1 MTLSPGTR
9 LGPYE
14 VSAPLGAGG
23 MGEVY
28 RAKDTRLGREVA
40 VKVLP
45 SHLSDNPEVRARFE
59 REARAV
65 SSLNHPHICTLHD
78 IGREGNVDYLV
89 MELVDGETLAQRL
102 AKGALPIAEVL
113 RIGAQIADALD
124 RAHRAGIIH
133 RDLKP
138 GNVMLAKSGTKL
150 MDFGLA
156 RATGLAGPG
165 DGSSLTM
172 AALSQSPTIAAP
184 LTAEGTIVG
193 TFQYMAP
200 EQLDGREADARSDL
214 WSLGCVLYEMT
225 TGRRAFEGKSQAS
238 LISAIMRD
246 VPQPLG
252 ELVPISP
259 PALDRLVGA
268 MLAKDPEDRVQ
279 TAHDVKLQLRWA
291 AEGGAASVSMIAPT
305 FQAQAAQPAR
315 RRTSPAPWAVAAVCL
330 LAAGFFAWRALHGGG
345 GGGGSTAGG
354 GVHAAIL
361 PPTGVVFSSSTDSPM
376 PLALSP
382 DGKLV
387 AFCARNG
394 EGPDMLWVRSIN
406 ANDARPIPGTEDAE
420 GPFFSPD
427 GRSLGFFAGERLKR
441 VDAVGGAVITLAEDI
456 DARGGSWSSTGVIL
470 YGSTAL
476 GPLLQVKDD
485 GGKITAA
492 TVLDSLRDES
502 THRYPWFLPDGKR
515 FLYLARRSGAGAGRE
530 PAIIMGE
537 LGSTKRTHVLEV
549 ASNVAFASGHLLYI
563 REGVL
568 VAQRFDPGS
577 GAVAGSAVPLIDDA
591 RMDERFSRGVFAV
604 SANGVLACMTGHNQT
619 RTQLMW
625 LDRAGH
631 ELGEIGEPADYT
643 YGGTPELSP
652 DDKRAVIP
660 IANRERGTSDVWI
673 IDLGSGRRTR
683 LTVDQYDHPAAIWH
697 PAGDRILASN
707 NRNSSASSSI
717 DEISTDGRLLRS
729 VSLNESGFLWP
740 RSVSPDG
747 RDLLFDN
754 PESASRTSRGLAM
767 IPLAGGAPT
776 TLVETGISAQS
787 DAQFS
792 PDGRYYAYESI
803 ESGRREVYVAAR
815 AGGGK
820 WQVSQSGGS
829 EARWR
834 ADGRELFYVDK
845 DNVIVAVQVDPAAPS
860 FSAGSSTKLFPFHGA
875 GGLWR
880 YDVSADGSRMLV
892 TRALQEDLASPVTLI
907 TGWTAKVE
915 GK

>member
-1 MTLSPGTR
+1 MALAAGTR

-14 VSAPLGAGG
+14 IVAPLGAGG

-45 SHLSDNPEVRARFE
+45 AHLSDHPEVRARFE

-78 IGREGNVDYLV
+78 IGREGDVDYLV

-102 AKGALPIAEVL
+102 SRGALPVAEVL
-113 RIGAQIADALD
+113 RIGAQVADALD

-138 GNVMLAKSGTKL
+138 GNIMLTKSGTKL

-172 AALSQSPTIAAP
+172 AAFSQSPTIAAP
-184 LTAEGTIVG
+184 LTAEGTIIG

-200 EQLDGREADARSDL
+200 EQLDGRDADARSDL
-214 WSLGCVLYEMT
+214 WSLGCVLYEMA
-225 TGRRAFEGKSQAS
+225 TGRRAFEGKSQAT

-246 VPQPLG
+246 VPPPLG
-252 ELVPISP
+252 EVLPVSP

-268 MLAKDPEDRVQ
+268 LLAKDPDDRVQ

-291 AEGGAASVSMIAPT
+291 AEGGPASVSMVTPT
-305 FQAQAAQPAR
+305 FQTQPAR
-315 RRTSPAPWAVAAVCL
+315 RRPSPLPWIIAAACL

-345 GGGGSTAGG
+345 RGAAGGG

-361 PPTGVVFSSSTDSPM
+361 PPPGVLFSSSTDSPL

-382 DGKLV
+382 DGKMI

-394 EGPDMLWVRSIN
+394 EGPDMLWVRSID
-406 ANDARPIPGTEDAE
+406 ANDARPIAGTEDAE

-427 GRSLGFFAGERLKR
+427 GRSLGFFADERLKR
-441 VDAVGGAVITLAEDI
+441 VDTGGGAVITLAEDA
-456 DARGGSWSSTGVIL
+456 DPRGATWSSTGIIL
-470 YGSTAL
+470 YGSTAI
-476 GPLLQVKDD
+476 GPLWQVNDD
-485 GGKITAA
+485 GGKVTAA
-492 TVLDSLRDES
+492 TALDEAGDES
-502 THRYPWFLPDGKR
+502 THRYPWFLPDGKH
-515 FLYLARRSGAGAGRE
+515 FLYLARRNGAGGGRQ
-530 PAIIMGE
+530 PTIYMGE
-537 LGSTKRTHVLEV
+537 LGSPKRVRVLEV
-549 ASNVAFASGHLLYI
+549 ASNVAYASGHLLYI

-577 GAVAGSAVPLIDDA
+577 GAVSGSAVPLIDDA

-604 SANGVLACMTGHNQT
+604 SGNGVLACMTGHNQT

-625 LDRAGH
+625 LDRAGR
-631 ELGEIGEPADYT
+631 ELGEVGEPADYT

-652 DDKRAVIP
+652 DDKRAVMP
-660 IANRERGTSDVWI
+660 IANRERGTSDVWLV
-673 IDLGSGRRTR
+673 DLGTGRRTR
-683 LTVDQYDHPAAIWH
+683 LTVDQYDHPCAIWH
-697 PAGDRILASN
+697 PAGDRILAAN
-707 NRNSSASSSI
+707 NDGADTHSSI

-729 VSLNESGFLWP
+729 VSLAEGGFLWP
-740 RSVSPDG
+740 RCVSPDG
-747 RDLLFDN
+747 RELLFDN
-754 PESASRTSRGLAM
+754 PEGAARANRGLAA
-767 IPLAGGAPT
+767 IPMGGGASKI
-776 TLVETGISAQS
+776 LLGDGISSQS
-787 DAQFS
+787 AAQFS
-792 PDGRYYAYESI
+792 PDGRFYCYESI

-815 AGGGK
+815 AGGVK
-820 WQVSQSGGS
+820 WQVSQGGGR
-829 EARWR
+829 EPRWR

-845 DNVIVAVQVDPAAPS
+845 DNFIVAVQVDTAAPS

-880 YDVSADGSRMLV
+880 YDNSADGSRMLV
-892 TRALQEDLASPVTLI
+892 TRALQEDLASPVTLV

-915 GK
+915 GR

>member
-14 VSAPLGAGG
+14 VTAPLGAGG

-113 RIGAQIADALD
+113 RIGAQIADALY

-138 GNVMLAKSGTKL
+138 GNVMLTKSGTKL

-214 WSLGCVLYEMT
+214 WSLGCVLYEMA
-225 TGRRAFEGKSQAS
+225 TGKRAFEGKSQAS

-246 VPQPLG
+246 APQPLG
-252 ELVPISP
+252 ELLPVSP

-268 MLAKDPEDRVQ
+268 MLAKDPEDRIQ

-291 AEGGAASVSMIAPT
+291 AEGGPASVSMIAP
-305 FQAQAAQPAR
+305 ALPAQPVK
-315 RRTSPAPWAVAAVCL
+315 RRTPFVPWVIAAACL
-330 LAAGFFAWRALHGGG
+330 LVAGFFAWRALHGGG
-345 GGGGSTAGG
+345 GGGSAAGG

-382 DGKLV
+382 DGKTI

-394 EGPDMLWVRSIN
+394 EGPDMLWVRSID
-406 ANDARPIPGTEDAE
+406 ANDARPIAGTEDAE

-427 GRSLGFFAGERLKR
+427 GRSIGFFAEERLKR
-441 VDAVGGAVITLAEDI
+441 VDTAGGAVITLAEDV
-456 DARGGSWSSTGVIL
+456 DPRGGSWSSTGVIL
-470 YGSTAL
+470 FGSTAL
-476 GPLLQVKDD
+476 GPLRQVKDD
-485 GGKITAA
+485 GGKVTAA

-502 THRYPWFLPDGKR
+502 THRYPWFLPDGKH

-530 PAIIMGE
+530 PAVYMAE
-537 LGSTKRTHVLEV
+537 LGSPKRTHVLEV
-549 ASNVAFASGHLLYI
+549 ASNVAYASRHLLYI

-577 GAVAGSAVPLIDDA
+577 GAVSGSAVPLIDDA
-591 RMDERFSRGVFAV
+591 RVDERFSRGVFAV
-604 SANGVLACMTGHNQT
+604 SANGVLACMTGHDQT

-625 LDRAGH
+625 LDRAGR
-631 ELGEIGEPADYT
+631 ELAEVGEPADYT

-652 DDKRAVIP
+652 NDKWAVMP
-660 IANRERGTSDVWI
+660 IANRERGTSDVWL
-673 IDLGSGRRTR
+673 IDLGTGRRTR
-683 LTVDQYDHPAAIWH
+683 LTVDQYDHPCAIWH

-707 NRNSSASSSI
+707 NRDSNANSSI
-717 DEISTDGRLLRS
+717 DEISTDGRVLRS
-729 VSLNESGFLWP
+729 ISLTEDGFLWP
-740 RSVSPDG
+740 RGVSPDG

-754 PESASRTSRGLAM
+754 PESATPANRGLAV
-767 IPLAGGAPT
+767 IAIGGSAPT
-776 TLVETGISAQS
+776 TLIPSGLSSESN
-787 DAQFS
+787 AQFS
-792 PDGRYYAYESI
+792 PDGRFYSYESI

-815 AGGGK
+815 AGGVK
-820 WQVSQSGGS
+820 WQVSQGGGR

-845 DNVIVAVQVDPAAPS
+845 DNNIVAVQVDPTASS

-875 GGLWR
+875 GGNWR

-915 GK
+915 GR

>member
-1 MTLSPGTR
+1 MALAAGMR

-14 VSAPLGAGG
+14 IVAPLGAGG

-40 VKVLP
+40 IKVLP

-78 IGREGNVDYLV
+78 IGREGNIDYLV

-102 AKGALPIAEVL
+102 AKGALPVAEVL

-124 RAHRAGIIH
+124 RAHRAGIVH

-138 GNVMLAKSGTKL
+138 GNVMLTKTGTKL

-214 WSLGCVLYEMT
+214 WSLGCVLYEMA

-246 VPQPLG
+246 VPPTLG
-252 ELVPISP
+252 ELLPVSP

-268 MLAKDPEDRVQ
+268 MLAKDPDDRVQ

-305 FQAQAAQPAR
+305 FQAQPAR
-315 RRTSPAPWAVAAVCL
+315 RRASPAPWVIAAVCL

-345 GGGGSTAGG
+345 RGGGGAAGS
-354 GVHAAIL
+354 GVHASIL
-361 PPTGVVFSSSTDSPM
+361 PPPGVVFSSSTDSPM
-376 PLALSP
+376 PLTLSP
-382 DGKLV
+382 DGKLL

-394 EGPDMLWVRSIN
+394 EGPDMLWVRSID

-427 GRSLGFFAGERLKR
+427 GRSLGFFAGDKLKR
-441 VDAVGGAVITLAEDI
+441 VDTGGGAVITLAEDI
-456 DARGGSWSSTGVIL
+456 DPRGASWSSTGVII
-470 YGSTAL
+470 YGSTAV
-476 GPLLQVKDD
+476 GPIWQVKDD
-485 GGKITAA
+485 GGKVTAA
-492 TVLDSLRDES
+492 TALDAAREES
-502 THRYPWFLPDGKR
+502 THRYPWFLPDGKH

-530 PAIIMGE
+530 PAILMGE

-549 ASNVAFASGHLLYI
+549 ASNVCYASKHLLYI

-577 GAVAGSAVPLIDDA
+577 GAVSGSAVPLVDDA
-591 RMDERFSRGVFAV
+591 RVDERFSRGVFAV
-604 SANGVLACMTGHNQT
+604 STNGVLACMTGHNQT

-625 LDRAGH
+625 LDRGGH
-631 ELGEIGEPADYT
+631 ELGDVGEPADYT

-652 DDKRAVIP
+652 NDKWSVMP
-660 IANRERGTSDVWI
+660 ISNRERGVSDVWLV
-673 IDLGSGRRTR
+673 DLGSGRRTR
-683 LTVDQYDHPAAIWH
+683 LTVDQYDHPGAIWH
-697 PAGDRILASN
+697 PAGDRILAAN
-707 NRNSSASSSI
+707 NRGAGTNSQI

-729 VSLNESGFLWP
+729 IPFMQSGFLWP
-740 RSVSPDG
+740 RGVSPDG
-747 RDLLFDN
+747 RDLLYDN
-754 PESASRTSRGLAM
+754 PESAEPAGRGLAV
-767 IPLAGGAPT
+767 IPISGGAPT
-776 TLVETGISAQS
+776 VLVGTGVSDQS
-787 DAQFS
+787 NAQFS
-792 PDGRYYAYESI
+792 PDGRYYSYESI

-820 WQVSQSGGS
+820 WQVSQSGGT

-834 ADGRELFYVDK
+834 SDGRELFYVDK
-845 DNVIVAVQVDPAAPS
+845 DNFIVAVQVDPAAPS
-860 FSAGSSTKLFPFHGA
+860 FSAGSSTKLFQFHGA
-875 GGLWR
+875 GGHWR

-907 TGWTAKVE
+907 TGWTARVE